1 MLTLADFHRAALQAG
16 ETRLAAAIAPALPR
30 LPADL
35 LRECERA
42 AGLST
47 CNPEPETKP

>member
-1 MLTLADFHRAALQAG
+1 MLTLADLHRAATQAG

-35 LRECERA
+35 LRECAQA
-42 AGLST
+42 AGIAT
-47 CNPEPETKP
+47 THNQDTDA

>member
-35 LRECERA
+35 LRECAEA
-42 AGLST
+42 AGIAT
-47 CNPEPETKP
+47 AHTNTEDK